1 MEEAVLSDTD
11 QHRMVSSFLEIA
23 VGQTADTARQFLQV
37 LFELHRPYC
46 LLNLLVFSMI
56 LQLFDWAARVLTDW
70 NSGDFWSRWVDML
83 CVSVCNCVYA
93 ELVP

>member
-11 QHRMVSSFLEIA
+11 QHHMVSSFLEIA

-37 LFELHRPYC
+37 LFELHRPLIVC
-46 LLNLLVFSMI
+46 LFASI
-56 LQLFDWAARVLTDW
+56 LYDISTIWLSCPVLTDW
-70 NSGDFWSRWVDML
+70 KFGGFVIWVSW
-83 CVSVCNCVYA
+83 CVVCNCVFA